1 MFPPLRQSPGR
12 LQVPYELPRPPAFPR
27 VSLDDLELDEDL
39 ADSKA
44 PLEFVLS
51 VMRNMAADLLQASE
65 SCEILD
71 EPPIVDES
79 TQTSFFRCK
88 PPPAHLPTPTHI
100 LDLDF
105 SDTGERYT
113 TPVHGLL
120 WACQSPKMSRLSR
133 RQDPPSSA
141 SSTDGSLFLPRVSLS
156 ISHRSAWPFLHRYL
170 YDGSS
175 AHLLDSLLAQPPS
188 RASTSRANEHEQH
201 LARLERIREV
211 WLDAVSLELSDRQLW
226 ETMRR
231 AWGVVV
237 AGLREVARAR
247 PAAVEGPGEN
257 AVEALEGRVEEEEP
271 RADKTGAER
280 DEEG

>member
-1 MFPPLRQSPGR
+1 MFPPMRQSAGR
-12 LQVPYELPRPPAFPR
+12 QLQIPYELPRPPAFPR

-71 EPPIVDES
+71 EPPIVDEA

-100 LDLDF
+100 LELDF

-120 WACQSPKMSRLSR
+120 WACQSPKLSHLSR
-133 RQDPPSSA
+133 RQDPPSSVA
-141 SSTDGSLFLPRVSLS
+141 STDNSLFLPRVSLS
-156 ISHRSAWPFLHRYL
+156 IPCRRAWPFLHRYL

-188 RASTSRANEHEQH
+188 RASTAQANAHEQH

-211 WLDAVSLELSDRQLW
+211 WLNAVSLELSDRQLW
-226 ETMRR
+226 ETLQR
-231 AWGVVV
+231 AWDVVI
-237 AGLREVARAR
+237 AGLGEVARAR
-247 PAAVEGPGEN
+247 PAAIAVPSEDDEETSGRQGEEDP
-257 AVEALEGRVEEEEP
+257 A
-271 RADKTGAER
+271 ADKTGAEA
-280 DEEG
+280 DAGG